1 MIILLLFGIALSA
14 VAAAFAVR
22 AVALGGVR
30 RRDTLAQI
38 ASYGFAGTAVTP
50 EEPRTERG
58 ARAAVDAL
66 ATVLGTFAVRRFAS
80 LREQEVRKLLRTAG
94 LYHVRPE
101 TFVGYRMLAAGF
113 VPALWLLLSLTSGS
127 VSPRGLL
134 IVTIV
139 AVQGWILPLFFLK
152 RRGTQRLHDID
163 LEMPELVDL
172 LVTTVEAGVGFAAAL
187 QLVARRV
194 QGPLG
199 QELRITLQEQN
210 MGLSIE
216 DALQNMLERVDSI
229 SVRAF
234 VQAMIQGQN
243 LGVSI
248 GRILRDLA
256 LDMRKRRRQMAEE
269 RAQKAP
275 TKILF
280 PLVFLIL
287 PALFIVV
294 LGGPLI
300 GLANTFGSLA

>member
-1 MIILLLFGIALSA
+1 MVILLLFGIALTGLA
-14 VAAAFAVR
+14 VALAVR
-22 AVALGGVR
+22 ALALGGIR
-30 RRDTLAQI
+30 RRNTLASI
-38 ASYGFAGTAVTP
+38 GSYGFAGTVIST
-50 EEPRTERG
+50 EPPARHG
-58 ARAAVDAL
+58 PRAALDAL
-66 ATVLGTFAVRRFAS
+66 ATALGTVAVRRFAS
-80 LREQEVRKLLRTAG
+80 QREQDVRKLLRGAG

-101 TFVGYRMLAAGF
+101 TFVGYRLLATGGI
-113 VPALWLLLSLTSGS
+113 PLLWLLLSLGSGLS
-127 VSPRGLL
+127 VQR
-134 IVTIV
+134 V
-139 AVQGWILPLFFLK
+139 AIIFFIGMLGWVLPSFVIK
-152 RRGTQRLHDID
+152 RRGTKRLQDID

-194 QGPLG
+194 EGPLG

-210 MGLSIE
+210 MGLSI
-216 DALQNMLERVDSI
+216 DAALQNMLERVESASI
-229 SVRAF
+229 RAF

-248 GRILRDLA
+248 GKILRDLA
-256 LDMRKRRRQMAEE
+256 VDMRKRRRQMAEE

-280 PLVFLIL
+280 PLIFLIL

-300 GLANTFGSLA
+300 GLAKTFSSLA